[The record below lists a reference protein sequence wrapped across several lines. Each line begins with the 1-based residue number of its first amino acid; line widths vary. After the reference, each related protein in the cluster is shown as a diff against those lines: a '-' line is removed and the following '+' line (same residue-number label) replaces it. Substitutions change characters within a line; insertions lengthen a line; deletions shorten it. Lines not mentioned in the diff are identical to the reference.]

1 MTQIK
6 RVVISLPK
14 YLLSEIDRIAAAEN
28 INRSEFIR
36 AAMLLYIDDR
46 KRRQLREQMIKG
58 YLEMANI
65 NLEMAIEHYGLE
77 VEAELSLIRPVAG
90 GSG

>member
-36 AAMLLYIDDR
+36 AAVLLYIDDR